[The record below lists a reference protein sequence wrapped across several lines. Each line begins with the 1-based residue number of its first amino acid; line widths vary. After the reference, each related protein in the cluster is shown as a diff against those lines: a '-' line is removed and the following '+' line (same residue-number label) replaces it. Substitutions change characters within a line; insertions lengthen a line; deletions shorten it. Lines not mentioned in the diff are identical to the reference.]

1 LDQVFNIFDLLD
13 SFCFPDL
20 FFIDDS
26 HDISEDL
33 ANLTTE
39 GMVEDQDMIRFLN
52 FMSMRDKPD
61 LTKWDNDINKL
72 FFYLHDFND
81 EFEVYLIKYFN
92 DRSKVNLFNKYI
104 EKKGREFADLIKKS
118 DNNLL
123 NNYDDYVKVCK
134 NYFN

>member
-1 LDQVFNIFDLLD
+1 
-13 SFCFPDL
+13 
-20 FFIDDS
+20 
-26 HDISEDL
+26 
-33 ANLTTE
+33 
-39 GMVEDQDMIRFLN
+39 
-52 FMSMRDKPD
+52 MSMRDKPD

-72 FFYLHDFND
+72 FFYPHDFND
-81 EFEVYLIKYFN
+81 AFEVYLIKYFN